1 MKASCVLVAL
11 LALAWARPPGATATC
26 AYSAVAA
33 WGTAPGPGQ
42 LALPYGIAI
51 DGSGHVVV
59 VDTYDGRIVTF
70 DAAGNFLGQFGTQGP
85 GAGQFEYPQGVAIDH
100 DGNIFVAD
108 TANFR
113 IQKFDPTGLFVT
125 SWSAAFNGYPG
136 YVAVDGS
143 GNVFVSDTGDTIWK
157 FDNDGNPV
165 TSWGGSG
172 SGPGQLNQ
180 PDGIAVDANDHV
192 FVVDTLNNRVQEFT
206 GGGAFVAAWGSAG
219 TAPGQFGYAYGVA
232 IDGQGDVFVSDIFGI
247 DRVQQFTA
255 AGGFIASF
263 GGHGT
268 ALGKLSSPAALAVDT
283 AGNVYV
289 ADTNNSRVEKFSCL
303 PAATCGDGIVQ
314 AGEQCDDGIAN
325 GTASSCCTAT
335 CALQPSGAACT
346 NGAVAG
352 LCTGGADVC
361 AACGDGVTEA
371 GELCDDGASN
381 GSAGSCCAAGCTLQP
396 SGTACTTSGGAT
408 GTCTGSDDTC
418 AGCGDG
424 ILVAGEQCDD
434 GAANGTP
441 NACCTAACA
450 LEAPNVPCTAG
461 ECTGGSDVCLVPAYV
476 AIGDSTTTGFSV
488 PTCHE
493 DRATSPVGCVGVGPA
508 TPYPERVAIGEP
520 AFVPVYRLGI
530 WGYTIDEA
538 VMAASQ
544 GHDATGPWEPQL
556 LAVSKATKLVTVS
569 LGAND
574 MDFSDVLMWAQECVQ
589 FALANPNSCEDAAT
603 NKAENLR
610 FDIQAMMDR
619 LDVAQ
624 QNGATVV
631 VVLYYNPYND
641 QKDAGPFGVLSRDCG
656 LIHNMSE
663 IIVGALDNV
672 LQDEAQ
678 KHGFLTVDLR
688 PAFRTHGAGSNH
700 SYVFGSDCDVI
711 GGLGAITIDLG
722 WPPVG
727 IDEGEIKQRFDPHP
741 NDEGTAAQADEI
753 LKVVP

>member
-1 MKASCVLVAL
+1 MKVLRLVVVV
-11 LALAWARPPGATATC
+11 LALAWHGPPPATAACVYT
-26 AYSAVAA
+26 AVAA
-33 WGTAPGPGQ
+33 WGTAAGPGQ
-42 LALPYGIAI
+42 LDLPYGIAI
-51 DGSGHVVV
+51 DGSGNVIV
-59 VDTYDGRIVTF
+59 VDTYNGRVVTF
-70 DAAGNFLGQFGTQGP
+70 DGDGAFLGQFGTQGP
-85 GAGQFEYPQGVAIDH
+85 GAGQFEYPQGVAVDH
-100 DGNIFVAD
+100 AGNIFVAD
-108 TANFR
+108 TANYR
-113 IQKFDPTGLFVT
+113 IQKFDATGLFLA

-136 YVAVDGS
+136 YVAVDSG
-143 GNVFVSDTGDTIWK
+143 GNVFVSDTGNTIWK
-157 FDNDGNPV
+157 FDNDGNFV

-172 SGPGQLNQ
+172 SAPGQLHQ
-180 PDGIAVDANDHV
+180 PDGIAIDGSDDV

-206 GGGAFVAAWGSAG
+206 DDGAFVAAWGSPG
-219 TAPGQFGYAYGVA
+219 TGTGQFGYAYGVA
-232 IDGQGDVFVSDIFGI
+232 IDAQGDVFVSEIFGI
-247 DRVQQFTA
+247 DRVQKFT
-255 AGGFIASF
+255 GGGSFVTSF

-268 ALGKLSSPAALAVDT
+268 AIGQLSSPAALAVDT
-283 AGNVYV
+283 SGNVYV
-289 ADTNNSRVEKFSCL
+289 ADTNNSRIEKFSCL
-303 PAATCGDGIVQ
+303 AAGTCGDGVVQ
-314 AGEQCDDGIAN
+314 AGEQCDDGNAN
-325 GTASSCCTAT
+325 GTASSCCTAS
-335 CALQPSGAACT
+335 CALQSSGTSCMH
-346 NGAVAG
+346 GALSG
-352 LCTGGADVC
+352 RCTGDADIC
-361 AACGDGVTEA
+361 AACGDGVVEP
-371 GELCDDGASN
+371 GEDCDDGSSN
-381 GSAGSCCAAGCTLQP
+381 GSSSSCCAAGCTLQP
-396 SGTACTTSGGAT
+396 YGTACTTNGGEP

-424 ILVAGEQCDD
+424 ILGVGEQCDD
-434 GAANGTP
+434 GATNGTS
-441 NACCTAACA
+441 AGCCTSACTLQAA
-450 LEAPNVPCTAG
+450 NIPCTAG
-461 ECTGGSDVCLVPAYV
+461 KCTGDGCLVPAYV

-493 DRATSPVGCVGVGPA
+493 DRATSPFGCVGAGPA
-508 TPYPERVAIGEP
+508 TPYPERVAMGEP
-520 AFVPVYRLGI
+520 AFVSVYRLGI

-538 VMAASQ
+538 VTAATQ

-574 MDFSDVLMWAQECVQ
+574 MDFSNVLMWAQECVQ
-589 FALANPNSCEDAAT
+589 FELANPNSCEDAAT

-624 QNGATVV
+624 RNGATVV

-641 QKDAGPFGVLSRDCG
+641 EKDGGLFGVLPRDCG

-672 LQDEAQ
+672 LQDEAS

-688 PAFRTHGAGSNH
+688 PAFRTHGAGSND

-711 GGLGAITIDLG
+711 GGLGAIDIDLG

-727 IDEGEIKQRFDPHP
+727 IDESVIKQRFDPHP